1 MTIRVLHFGKFAFEL
16 AGGIE
21 RHVEV
26 LARAQ
31 AAQGADVTV
40 LAYTLDAKAKPRR
53 VDGVQIKPVFV
64 SVRFS
69 SQPLALGLV
78 ARARQLAREKPF
90 DIVHQHWPDP
100 FAHLVA
106 SLIPGRPALV
116 VSWHSDIVKQR
127 VLGSIYRKLALMF
140 LRKPDAVIGATKT
153 HMASAQIDIFADTAH
168 RHVIPFGIDPA
179 PFELTP
185 AISESVAA
193 LRARYAGRP
202 IVFAL
207 GRHVYYK
214 GFDVLI
220 RAMARVPA
228 VLLLG
233 GGGPLTPELTQL
245 TERLAN
251 ESAGK
256 VVFVGS
262 IPEDELPVYYHA
274 CDIFCLPSVATTEAF
289 GIVQTEAMLCG
300 KPIANTNL
308 GTGVNEVAPHD
319 VCAMTVP
326 AGDEAALAMALNT
339 LIEAPEYAQT
349 LGQAGRARAIE
360 HFNVEQMAKDT
371 MTLYASLCADKFDKN
386 LL

>member
-1 MTIRVLHFGKFAFEL
+1 MTIRVLHFGKFAFER

-31 AAQGADVTV
+31 AAQGSDVTV
-40 LAYTLDAKAKPRR
+40 LAYTLDADAKPRR
-53 VDGVQIKPVFV
+53 VDGVQIEPVFV
-64 SVRFS
+64 RVRFS
-69 SQPLALGLV
+69 SQPLALGLLL
-78 ARARQLAREKPF
+78 RARQLAGEKPF
-90 DIVHQHWPDP
+90 DVVHQHWPDP

-106 SLIPGRPALV
+106 SLVPGRPALV

-127 VLGSIYRKLALMF
+127 VLGPVYRTLAPLF

-153 HMASAQIDIFADTAH
+153 HMASAQIDLFADKAR
-168 RHVIPFGIDPA
+168 RHVIPYGIDPA

-185 AISESVAA
+185 AVNHSVAA
-193 LRARYAGRP
+193 LRARYEGRP

-245 TERLAN
+245 AERLST
-251 ESAGK
+251 ESAGQ

-262 IPEDELPVYYHA
+262 IPEAELPVYYHA

-289 GIVQTEAMLCG
+289 GLVQTEAMLSG
-300 KPIANTNL
+300 KPVINTWL
-308 GTGVNEVAPHD
+308 DTGVNEVAPR
-319 VCAMTVP
+319 
-326 AGDEAALAMALNT
+326 G
-339 LIEAPEYAQT
+339 EYALTVAPRDADDLANAINYLIDRPAERQEM
-349 LGQAGRARAIE
+349 GMRARARAL
-360 HFNVEQMAKDT
+360 HHYDVSNMVKK
-371 MTLYASLCADKFDKN
+371 TLDVYRSVLK
-386 LL
+386 

>member
-1 MTIRVLHFGKFAFEL
+1 VTIRVLHFGKFAFER

-26 LARAQ
+26 LAHAQ
-31 AAQGADVTV
+31 AAQGADVTI
-40 LAYTLDAKAKPRR
+40 LAYTLDANAKPRR
-53 VDGVQIKPVFV
+53 VDGVQIEPIFV
-64 SVRFS
+64 RVRFS
-69 SQPLALGLV
+69 SQPLALGLIL
-78 ARARQLAREKPF
+78 RARQLAKEKPF
-90 DIVHQHWPDP
+90 DVVHQHWPDP
-100 FAHLVA
+100 FTHITA
-106 SLIPGRPALV
+106 SLMPGRPALV

-127 VLGSIYRKLALMF
+127 VLGPVYRTLAPLF

-168 RHVIPFGIDPA
+168 RHVIPYGIDPV

-193 LRARYAGRP
+193 LRARYTGRP

-233 GGGPLTPELTQL
+233 GSGPLTPDLKQL
-245 TERLAN
+245 AERLAA
-251 ESAGK
+251 ESAGQ
-256 VVFVGS
+256 VVFVDS
-262 IPEDELPVYYHA
+262 IPEDQLPVYYHA

-300 KPIANTNL
+300 KPIVNTNL
-308 GTGVNEVAPHD
+308 GTGVNEVAHQG
-319 VCAMTVP
+319 VCALTVP
-326 AGDEAALAMALNT
+326 PGDDGALSQALNA
-339 LIEAPEYAQT
+339 LIESPEYAKS
-349 LGQAGRARAIE
+349 LGEAGRKRALE
-360 HFNVEQMAKDT
+360 QYNVEQMAADT
-371 MTLYASLCADKFDKN
+371 LALYASLTSNRGC
-386 LL
+386 

>member
-1 MTIRVLHFGKFAFEL
+1 MTICVLHFGKFAFER

-40 LAYTLDAKAKPRR
+40 LAYTLDANAKPRR
-53 VDGVQIKPVFV
+53 VDGVQIEPVFV
-64 SVRFS
+64 RVRFS
-69 SQPLALGLV
+69 SQPLALGLILH
-78 ARARQLAREKPF
+78 ARQLAKEKPF
-90 DIVHQHWPDP
+90 DVVHQHWPDP
-100 FAHLVA
+100 FAHITA
-106 SLIPGRPALV
+106 SLMPGRPALV

-127 VLGSIYRKLALMF
+127 VLGPVYRKLAPMF
-140 LRKPDAVIGATKT
+140 LRRPDTVIGATKT

-168 RHVIPFGIDPA
+168 RHVIPYGIDPA

-185 AISESVAA
+185 SVSKSVVA

-220 RAMARVPA
+220 RAITRVPA

-233 GGGPLTPELTQL
+233 GGGPLTSELTQL
-245 TERLAN
+245 AERLST
-251 ESAGK
+251 ESAGQ

-274 CDIFCLPSVATTEAF
+274 CDIFCLPSVETTEAF

-300 KPIANTNL
+300 KPIVNTNL
-308 GTGVNEVAPHD
+308 GTGVNEVAPHG
-319 VCAMTVP
+319 VCALTVQP
-326 AGDEAALAMALNT
+326 EDDEALAQALNL
-339 LIEAPEYAQT
+339 LIESPEYAQA
-349 LGQAGRARAIE
+349 LGEVGRERALDQY
-360 HFNVEQMAKDT
+360 NVERMAVDILA
-371 MTLYASLCADKFDKN
+371 LYAALTGNRDH
-386 LL
+386 

>member
-1 MTIRVLHFGKFAFEL
+1 LTIRVLHFGKFAFER

-40 LAYTLDAKAKPRR
+40 LAYTLDAKAKHRR
-53 VDGVQIKPVFV
+53 VDGVLIEPVFV
-64 SVRFS
+64 RVRFS
-69 SQPLALGLV
+69 SQPLALGLIL
-78 ARARQLAREKPF
+78 RARQLAKEKPF
-90 DIVHQHWPDP
+90 DVVHQHWPDP

-106 SLIPGRPALV
+106 SLIPCCSAWV

-127 VLGSIYRKLALMF
+127 VLGPVYRKLAPMF

-153 HMASAQIDIFADTAH
+153 HMTSAQIDIFADTAH
-168 RHVIPFGIDPA
+168 RHVIPYGIDPA

-185 AISESVAA
+185 SVSKSVAA
-193 LRARYAGRP
+193 LRARYAGCP

-245 TERLAN
+245 AERLSA
-251 ESAGK
+251 ESTGQ
-256 VVFVGS
+256 VLFVGS

-300 KPIANTNL
+300 KPIVNTNL
-308 GTGVNEVAPHD
+308 GTGVNEVAPQG
-319 VCAMTVP
+319 VCALTVQP
-326 AGDEAALAMALNT
+326 EDDEALAQALNL
-339 LIEAPEYAQT
+339 LIESPEYAQA
-349 LGQAGRARAIE
+349 LGEVGRERALD
-360 HFNVEQMAKDT
+360 HYNVERMAVDT
-371 MTLYASLCADKFDKN
+371 LALYASLTGNRDH
-386 LL
+386 

>member
-1 MTIRVLHFGKFAFEL
+1 MTIRVLHFGKFAFER

-40 LAYTLDAKAKPRR
+40 LAYTLDADAKPRR
-53 VDGVQIKPVFV
+53 VDGVQIEPVFV
-64 SVRFS
+64 SARFS
-69 SQPLALGLV
+69 SQPLALGLIL
-78 ARARQLAREKPF
+78 RARQLAREKPF
-90 DIVHQHWPDP
+90 DVVHQHWPDP

-106 SLIPGRPALV
+106 SLIPGSPAWV

-127 VLGSIYRKLALMF
+127 FLGAIYRALAPVF
-140 LRKPDAVIGATKT
+140 FCKPDAMIGATKT
-153 HMASAQIDIFADTAH
+153 HMASVQIDIFVDKTC
-168 RHVIPFGIDPA
+168 RHVIPYGIDPA

-193 LRARYAGRP
+193 LRARYTGRP

-233 GGGPLTPELTQL
+233 GSGPLTPELTQL
-245 TERLAN
+245 AERLAA
-251 ESAGK
+251 ESAGQ
-256 VVFVGS
+256 VVFVDS
-262 IPEDELPVYYHA
+262 IPEDQLPVYYHA

-300 KPIANTNL
+300 KPIVNTNL
-308 GTGVNEVAPHD
+308 GTGVNEVAHQG
-319 VCAMTVP
+319 VCALTVP
-326 AGDEAALAMALNT
+326 PGDDGALSQALNA
-339 LIEAPEYAQT
+339 LIESPEYAKS
-349 LGQAGRARAIE
+349 LGEAGRKRALE
-360 HFNVEQMAKDT
+360 QYNVEQMAADT
-371 MTLYASLCADKFDKN
+371 LALYASLTSNRGC
-386 LL
+386 

>member
-1 MTIRVLHFGKFAFEL
+1 MTIRVLHFGKFAFER

-40 LAYTLDAKAKPRR
+40 LAYTLDADAKPRR
-53 VDGVQIKPVFV
+53 VDGVQIEPVFV
-64 SVRFS
+64 RVRFS
-69 SQPLALGLV
+69 SQPLALGLLL
-78 ARARQLAREKPF
+78 RARQLAREKPF
-90 DIVHQHWPDP
+90 DVVHQHWPDP

-106 SLIPGRPALV
+106 SLVPGRPALV

-127 VLGSIYRKLALMF
+127 VLGPVYRTLAPLL

-153 HMASAQIDIFADTAH
+153 HMASAQIDIFADTAR
-168 RHVIPFGIDPA
+168 RHVIPYGIDPA
-179 PFELTP
+179 PFELTT
-185 AISESVAA
+185 AVNNSIAT
-193 LRARYAGRP
+193 LHARYEGHP

-220 RAMARVPA
+220 RAMSRVPA

-245 TERLAN
+245 AERLST
-251 ESAGK
+251 ESAGQ

-300 KPIANTNL
+300 KPIVNTNL
-308 GTGVNEVAPHD
+308 GTGVNEVAPQG
-319 VCAMTVP
+319 VCALTVQP
-326 AGDEAALAMALNT
+326 EDDEALAQALNT
-339 LIEAPEYAQT
+339 LIESPESART
-349 LGQAGRARAIE
+349 LGEAGRERALD
-360 HFNVEQMAKDT
+360 HYNVERMAVDT
-371 MTLYASLCADKFDKN
+371 LALYAALTGN
-386 LL
+386 HGR

>member
-1 MTIRVLHFGKFAFEL
+1 MTIRVLHFGKFAFER

-31 AAQGADVTV
+31 AAQGADVIV
-40 LAYTLDAKAKPRR
+40 LAYTLDADANSRR
-53 VDGVQIKPVFV
+53 VDGVQIEPVFV
-64 SVRFS
+64 RARFS
-69 SQPLALGLV
+69 SQPLALGLIL
-78 ARARQLAREKPF
+78 RARQLAREKPF

-106 SLIPGRPALV
+106 SLIPGSPAWV

-127 VLGSIYRKLALMF
+127 FLGPIYRALAPIF
-140 LRKPDAVIGATKT
+140 FCKPDAVIGATKT

-168 RHVIPFGIDPA
+168 RHVIPYGIDPA
-179 PFELTP
+179 PFELAP
-185 AISESVAA
+185 SVSNSVAA
-193 LRARYAGRP
+193 LRTRYAGRP

-220 RAMARVPA
+220 RAMSRVPA

-245 TERLAN
+245 AERLST
-251 ESAGK
+251 ESAGQ

-262 IPEDELPVYYHA
+262 IPDAELPVYYHA

-300 KPIANTNL
+300 KPIVNTNL
-308 GTGVNEVAPHD
+308 GTGVNEVAPQG
-319 VCAMTVP
+319 VCALTVQP
-326 AGDEAALAMALNT
+326 EDDEALAQALNL
-339 LIEAPEYAQT
+339 LIESPEYAQA
-349 LGQAGRARAIE
+349 LGDVGRERALD
-360 HFNVEQMAKDT
+360 HYNVERMAVDT
-371 MTLYASLCADKFDKN
+371 LALYASLTGNRDH
-386 LL
+386 

>member
-1 MTIRVLHFGKFAFEL
+1 MTIRVLHFGKFAFER

-31 AAQGADVTV
+31 AAQGADVIV
-40 LAYTLDAKAKPRR
+40 LAYTLDADAKSRR
-53 VDGVQIKPVFV
+53 VDGVQIEPVFV
-64 SVRFS
+64 RARFS
-69 SQPLALGLV
+69 SQPLALGLIL
-78 ARARQLAREKPF
+78 RARQLAREKPF

-106 SLIPGRPALV
+106 SLIPGSPAWV

-127 VLGSIYRKLALMF
+127 FLGPIYRALAPIF
-140 LRKPDAVIGATKT
+140 FCKPDAVIGATKT

-168 RHVIPFGIDPA
+168 RHVIPYGIDPA
-179 PFELTP
+179 PFELAP
-185 AISESVAA
+185 SVSNSVAA
-193 LRARYAGRP
+193 LRTRYAGRP

-220 RAMARVPA
+220 RAMSRVPA

-245 TERLAN
+245 AERLST
-251 ESAGK
+251 ESAGQ
-256 VVFVGS
+256 VVFVGL

-274 CDIFCLPSVATTEAF
+274 CDIFCLPSVETTEAF

-300 KPIANTNL
+300 KPIVNTNL
-308 GTGVNEVAPHD
+308 GTGVNEVAPQG
-319 VCAMTVP
+319 VCALTVQP
-326 AGDEAALAMALNT
+326 EDDEALAQALNL
-339 LIEAPEYAQT
+339 LIESPEYARA
-349 LGQAGRARAIE
+349 LGEAGRERALDQY
-360 HFNVEQMAKDT
+360 NVERMAVDT
-371 MTLYASLCADKFDKN
+371 LALYAALTGN
-386 LL
+386 HGR